1 MFFTAARHGGRG
13 GRPFRPLTHVRARL
27 WLVALVLAC
36 AAIVPAQAGS
46 MYRCVGAS
54 GETVFTSSRA
64 GYRHCRTLHLAP
76 VRTAPAPVPPAAKTG
91 GHGAKVADAA
101 KPRKHDATK
110 AAPVPASPRWQYR
123 QGTADRAPKLS
134 GTDVPKGARV
144 LRGAVYKVEHADGS
158 IEYTNVRPRGRSA
171 RGASTRTLFTYIATC
186 VACNVHSG
194 IDWAHVPLRLDVYA
208 RTIRTASAKYGVDPA
223 LVRAVIHAES
233 AFNPRA
239 VSAKGA
245 QGLMQLMPSTA
256 SDMGVDNA
264 FDARQNIRGGARY
277 LAKLLKTFH
286 GDARLAAA
294 AYNAGPDAVQKYGG
308 VPPYAET
315 RVYVHRVTLLHRR
328 YRQAM
333 RHQASVAS
341 GGPGRAD

>member
-1 MFFTAARHGGRG
+1 M
-13 GRPFRPLTHVRARL
+13 
-27 WLVALVLAC
+27 
-36 AAIVPAQAGS
+36 
-46 MYRCVGAS
+46 
-54 GETVFTSSRA
+54 
-64 GYRHCRTLHLAP
+64 
-76 VRTAPAPVPPAAKTG
+76 
-91 GHGAKVADAA
+91 
-101 KPRKHDATK
+101 
-110 AAPVPASPRWQYR
+110 
-123 QGTADRAPKLS
+123 
-134 GTDVPKGARV
+134 PKGARV

-158 IEYTNVRPRGRSA
+158 IEYTNVRPRGRRA

-194 IDWAHVPLRLDVYA
+194 IDWAHVPLRLDAYA
-208 RTIRTASAKYGVDPA
+208 PTIRAASAKYGVDPA

-256 SDMGVDNA
+256 SDMGVNNA

-277 LAKLLKTFH
+277 LARLLKTFH

-315 RVYVHRVTLLHRR
+315 RVYVRRVALLHHR

-333 RHQASVAS
+333 QPRPRSPAAARADADWGSGLTAGAMLRRRPARSAADAGPASRVVLNGLPARSPEIATRVPGLRSAISRWRSDDGPAMSLPPMLQQHVALLDAGQRPPGCPDRRRS
-341 GGPGRAD
+341 PTRRAPPPAGRCWHWSARWCTRCPASRAPRGRAR